1 MNSSWALSPHP
12 GLLVSTASAASCA
25 PIPFATIM
33 YAAHAN
39 DSLAFFGYSLMD
51 EAMLRAR
58 KASAPPHVA
67 ARSALSL
74 PEEEEA
80 LLASL

>member
-39 DSLAFFGYSLMD
+39 AAPGSPSPPLDDGD
-51 EAMLRAR
+51 DDD
-58 KASAPPHVA
+58 AS
-67 ARSALSL
+67 R
-74 PEEEEA
+74 
-80 LLASL
+80 